1 LSAYSI
7 VLFAILLVP
16 PQADRVAFRLI
27 TVPTEAKAGELR
39 ARILAGEPF
48 GSVAMENSTDGSAAS
63 GGFAGTFART
73 DLRPELLA
81 AISGLAPGQISPV
94 GKMGKEFFLVEI
106 VAPAEVEW
114 MTENAAAADALKKGR
129 GADAMRSF
137 SKAVALAEK
146 FGADDDRLAES
157 LNGLAQ
163 AYELQDDF
171 AGSGTVYRRM
181 LAIRWSPASNK
192 GNLAVAGLVDRLTD
206 LLSLAYFQGS
216 DFEEALKK
224 YQNALTQTSA
234 SEALYLAM
242 NGLLVKA
249 ELLPQAE
256 DVMQRAV
263 RAYPA
268 SRRARYKEAEMYRDS
283 GKMRKALE
291 VFEEASQMKAPAP
304 MTPDLDSLQLSF
316 IYQRIGGINT
326 DLTQFDAAIA
336 AYKKALE
343 ISPKNA
349 DARIALG
356 DAYLRRDQREEA
368 RAEYSKMMSA
378 FPDRAL
384 PLYRYAD
391 ACLKSGDFVEATAA
405 AEKALKID
413 PMERKARF
421 VRGQALMRIGR
432 IEEGR
437 KELEEYAK
445 QEAAAQADLNSQR
458 DVIVSNRGAADL
470 ILKGRGDE
478 AIALFQSSLK
488 AHPDSTTLRLN
499 LGLALSQLGRRQEA
513 VSVFKGMLD
522 GGPGDAFLVYKLL
535 AREYGRLKD
544 DKNAQKY
551 DALYIRK
558 IDAALEDELR

>member
-1 LSAYSI
+1 LSPYSI
-7 VLFAILLVP
+7 FLFAILLAP
-16 PQADRVAFRLI
+16 PQADRVTFRLI
-27 TVPTEAKAGELR
+27 TVPTEAKAAELR

-48 GSVAMENSTDGSAAS
+48 GSVAMENSTDASAAS

-81 AISGLAPGQISPV
+81 ALSGLAAGQVSAV
-94 GKMGKEFFLVEI
+94 GKMGREFFLVAV
-106 VAPAEVEW
+106 VAPDEVDW
-114 MTENAAAADALKKGR
+114 ITENAAAADALQKGR
-129 GADAMRSF
+129 GADAVRSF
-137 SKAVALAEK
+137 SKAVTIAEK
-146 FGADDDRLAES
+146 FGPDDDRLAES
-157 LNGLAQ
+157 LNGLVQ
-163 AYELQDDF
+163 AYELQEDF
-171 AGSGTVYRRM
+171 AGAGSVYRRM
-181 LAIRWSPASNK
+181 LAIRWSPASSK
-192 GNLAVAGLVDRLTD
+192 GNSAVAGLVDRLTD
-206 LLSLAYFQGS
+206 LVSLAYFQGS
-216 DFEEALKK
+216 EFEDALKK
-224 YQNALTQTSA
+224 YQSALTQTSA

-242 NGLLVKA
+242 NGILVKA

-291 VFEEASQMKAPAP
+291 VFEEASQMKAPAS

-336 AYKKALE
+336 AYKKSLE

-356 DAYLRRDQREEA
+356 DAYLRRDQRQEA
-368 RAEYSKMMSA
+368 RAEYSKMITA

-391 ACLKSGDFVEATAA
+391 ACLKIGDFAEAATA

-413 PMERKARF
+413 PQELKARF
-421 VRGQALMRIGR
+421 VRGQALMRLGR
-432 IEEGR
+432 MEEGR
-437 KELEEYAK
+437 KELEEFSK
-445 QEAAAQADLNSQR
+445 QEAAAQAELNSKR

-470 ILKGRGDE
+470 VLKGRGDE
-478 AIALFQSSLK
+478 AIAQFQSSLK
-488 AHPDSTTLRLN
+488 AHPDSATLRIN

-513 VSVFKGMLD
+513 ISVFRSMLD
-522 GGPGDAFLVYKLL
+522 GGLADDFLVYKLL

-558 IDAALEDELR
+558 IDAALENELR